1 MSQTLVRLV
10 NDNQENDG
18 KKGIFKAIFNDGIL
32 VGKDA
37 QIALQS
43 IVLNRSHEEF
53 TVNSTND
60 IFKFSFGAG
69 GTIYEAKLT
78 HKTYNQLT
86 FIDLLK
92 DIEDKMNLLLSTDK
106 VHEINRQISVSFSDD
121 EKVFIEVRGLP
132 SPDVIPADSTGI
144 QNRASRNGVGY
155 FRYEDVSGIVIDT
168 LRYEIVN
175 PLKAARKQIF
185 QLTRPIGDGD
195 ITSHLTAF
203 AFGERAMGSG
213 ASMFRVRISKL
224 TQNINGKGSGF
235 VMGLMRNTQANYLK
249 LRNSNRLVDP
259 SQEFAT
265 GGGIKTSDLAF
276 YVRTDDTIPV
286 TGGFKVKPI
295 QNNVAGGNVTVGT
308 GTPPHKV
315 TQEAAIDEADYF
327 TDCQNDV
334 VTIEIT
340 EGQIQ
345 VYRYKVDTAL
355 DFRAALDPYGGT
367 WTMVRDTLFRQ
378 KYNPRQSDGSLTEF
392 IPVIAILGD
401 VTQTCLSEITFS
413 QKPDS
418 GVTNSIKT
426 NTFASRYGGG
436 GINTTPHPK
445 FEPILHKFYFDECL
459 SVARYIGFDT
469 DVTNPLNTLVN
480 NFYIDPFVLFGD
492 KTLGNVL
499 QTNTFI
505 IELLSETLDSYDSF
519 YEGRKNILYS
529 IPLTNEVRA
538 NSYSLT
544 YEPNNLIY
552 INLKNRNK
560 QLITRIVARV
570 ITDQYKE
577 IELNGQSEINLL
589 LKY

>member
-1 MSQTLVRLV
+1 MNQTLVRLV

-60 IFKFSFGAG
+60 VFKFSLGAG
-69 GTIYEAKLT
+69 GTIYEAKLN
-78 HKTYNQLT
+78 HKIYNQLT

-106 VHEINRQISVSFSDD
+106 EHEANRQISVSFSDD

-144 QNRASRNGVGY
+144 QNLASRNGVGY
-155 FRYEDVSGIVIDT
+155 FRYEDVSGVVIDT
-168 LRYEIVN
+168 LRYQIVN
-175 PLKAARKQIF
+175 QLKAARKQIF

-203 AFGERAMGSG
+203 AFGERPMGSG
-213 ASMFRVRISKL
+213 GSIFRVRISKL

-235 VMGLMRNTQANYLK
+235 VMGLMRATDENYVK

-259 SQEFAT
+259 SQQLAT
-265 GGGIKTSDLAF
+265 GGGIKTTDLAF
-276 YVRTDDTIPV
+276 YVRTDGTIPV

-295 QNNVAGGNVTVGT
+295 QPDTLPNLVVGT
-308 GTPPHKV
+308 GTPPHRV
-315 TQEAAIDEADYF
+315 TQIAAIDEADYF

-345 VYRYKVDTAL
+345 VYRYRVVSAL
-355 DFRAALDPYGGT
+355 DFHSSLDPYGGT
-367 WTMVRDTLFRQ
+367 WQMERDTLFRQ
-378 KYNPRQSDGSLTEF
+378 KYNPRQSDGSLTQF

-401 VTQTCLSEITFS
+401 VTQTCLSEITFT

-418 GVTNSIKT
+418 GVTNSIIT

-445 FEPILHKFYFDECL
+445 FEPILHKFYFDECI
-459 SVARYIGFDT
+459 SVARYIGFNT
-469 DVTNPLNTLVN
+469 DVTNPQNTLKN
-480 NFYIDPFVLFGD
+480 NFYIDPFLLFGD
-492 KTLGNVL
+492 ETLGNVL

-519 YEGRKNILYS
+519 FEGRKNILYS
-529 IPLTNEVRA
+529 IPVTNEVRA

-570 ITDQYKE
+570 VTDQYKE